1 MDNLRSENT
10 RIDFNYPKEQFDCDL
25 EMLKYFQ
32 DEFSLRHKHFWDVAI
47 KLFTLVVIICL
58 LPFVSEI
65 SGIKLVDTAKLYSLC
80 FPIIAFLV
88 ACVGELILSDESRRL
103 RAVNTAKYRLNR
115 QYMIERYHYDYYN
128 DNVGQ
133 KRTNDVI
140 DPQTIEEQE
149 KRWLSTTLPV
159 KIFVV
164 ELFIIATSAI
174 VTIINLF

>member
-1 MDNLRSENT
+1 MDDTQFKIT
-10 RIDFNYPKEQFDCDL
+10 RIDSDYSKEQFDCDL

-32 DEFSLRHKHFWDVAI
+32 DEFSLRHKHFWDIAI
-47 KLFTLVVIICL
+47 KIFTLVVIICL
-58 LPFVSEI
+58 LPFVSEV
-65 SGIKLVDTAKLYSLC
+65 SGIKLIDTAKLYSLC
-80 FPIIAFLV
+80 FPVIAFLV
-88 ACVGELILSDESRRL
+88 ACVGQLILSDESRRL

-133 KRTNDVI
+133 KRTNKAV
-140 DPQTIEEQE
+140 DPQIIEQQE

-164 ELFIIATSAI
+164 ELFIIATSAA